1 MPFTFF
7 HGRQNRD
14 AQLLFRTY
22 YLILLLVT
30 IPVINFALGPV
41 FSFLVKSVQDHP
53 MAWWALLGVLVTGLV
68 ALISMVVIKKW

>member
-1 MPFTFF
+1 MPPSKE
-7 HGRQNRD
+7 RNVR
-14 AQLLFRTY
+14 LLFRTY

-30 IPVINFALGPV
+30 IPVVNFALGPV

-53 MAWWALLGVLVTGLV
+53 IAWWALLGVLVTSLV